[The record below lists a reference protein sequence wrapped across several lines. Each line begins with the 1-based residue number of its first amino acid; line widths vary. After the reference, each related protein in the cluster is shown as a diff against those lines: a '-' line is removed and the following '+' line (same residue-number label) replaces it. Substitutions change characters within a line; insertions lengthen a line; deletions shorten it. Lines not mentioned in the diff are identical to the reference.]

1 MSYDPQD
8 HAVTARQTLAGW
20 IMCVGI
26 VGLALAFTGGR
37 HTISAATA
45 DDPTQAE
52 AIMGRCM
59 MSGVRL
65 PSFAACIAEREGAVK
80 LAQGPMSVPAGHCG

>member
-20 IMCVGI
+20 IICIGI
-26 VGLALAFTGGR
+26 VGLAFAVTEG
-37 HTISAATA
+37 HHAMPTVIAN
-45 DDPTQAE
+45 DPIQAE

-65 PSFAACIAEREGAVK
+65 PSSAVCIAEREGAVR
-80 LAQGPMSVPAGHCG
+80 LAQGPMSAQAGHCG